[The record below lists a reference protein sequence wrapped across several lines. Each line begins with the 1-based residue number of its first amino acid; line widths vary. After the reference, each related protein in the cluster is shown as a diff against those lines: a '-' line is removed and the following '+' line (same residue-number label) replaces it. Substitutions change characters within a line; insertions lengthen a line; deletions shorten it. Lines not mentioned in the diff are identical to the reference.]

1 MQSVLSSFGA
11 PFACVRIDHIK
22 FGCNLPKF
30 SVAEKSGILALG
42 NITTFVMNFAGER
55 SVNLDNVDFC
65 TDNIW
70 TCLDFVISCD

>member
-1 MQSVLSSFGA
+1 MQSVLSSFGT